1 VAQGILAKGLSVAL
15 TTITLNTED
24 VLKSFGMTTKTT
36 TDQQDAIQETKMLDA
51 EEIIDNVTPA
61 MQELM
66 TTFLEASENYLSY
79 GLTIEKIK
87 YSVFLLFCAF
97 VFVVLW
103 LPYLRSLNEK
113 IFRTKGMLN
122 MIPLEV
128 IMKSENLK
136 NAFLSGNLMQ
146 AVK

>member
-1 VAQGILAKGLSVAL
+1 
-15 TTITLNTED
+15 
-24 VLKSFGMTTKTT
+24 
-36 TDQQDAIQETKMLDA
+36 
-51 EEIIDNVTPA
+51 
-61 MQELM
+61 M